1 MAGTKEGG
9 KKAAATNKLRHG
21 DGFYARIG
29 KKGGEKGHTGGFA
42 ANPKLARVAGRKGGT
57 ISSRAYVRPNQKQLA
72 ERRAI
77 AEKRYAMHLAELEE
91 DYDDEE

>member
-29 KKGGEKGHTGGFA
+29 SRGGSKSHPETRWFAQNPKAAAEAGSKGGKISKRGA
-42 ANPKLARVAGRKGGT
+42 AKKNDEYKK
-57 ISSRAYVRPNQKQLA
+57 K
-72 ERRAI
+72 I
-77 AEKRYAMHLAELEE
+77 ADIRLAELEE
-91 DYDDEE
+91 EEYDD